1 MKQKMIKSRNPTNF
15 HKLNLY
21 SASDIKKRLKDF
33 FSLMINYDQN
43 TTLVTIGPKIIIF
56 LFKYKMLVI
65 NGIIWIFT
73 FNLHSIWFK

>member
-1 MKQKMIKSRNPTNF
+1 MIKSRNPTNF
-15 HKLNLY
+15 YRLHLH